1 MNHDLSGPIVRE
13 KLSPR
18 EFPKLNNNW
27 GDFVSHFPNSYQRK
41 APLLKKFSIAPF
53 LLAFQALGPFCSLC
67 PKLIIQYSSNPLV
80 CSLTYPTSGLVI
92 LLIPFPTLGKPSLH
106 TSTVPILT
114 GFHTHLENQA
124 FGNTFLSLCLKTSC
138 LSLRTQWSN
147 VWNVFGTQT
156 FEELSK
162 SVLGISDD
170 SHQNSGYRYR
180 GK

>member
-18 EFPKLNNNW
+18 EFPKLNDNW
-27 GDFVSHFPNSYQRK
+27 GDFVSHFPNSYQTK

-80 CSLTYPTSGLVI
+80 CSLTYRTSGLVI

-106 TSTVPILT
+106 TSTVPTLT
-114 GFHTHLENQA
+114 GFHIPSGKSGLWEHFPEPLPKDILPVPEDSMA
-124 FGNTFLSLCLKTSC
+124 KCMEC
-138 LSLRTQWSN
+138 
-147 VWNVFGTQT
+147 VWHPN
-156 FEELSK
+156 
-162 SVLGISDD
+162 I
-170 SHQNSGYRYR
+170 
-180 GK
+180 